1 MIGRSDTADRTFY
14 VRTRISVHSW
24 LRAVCLR
31 ACTACVQVMY
41 AFIVGNVVAGW
52 LAVVVVVVVVDV
64 VVVVVV
70 SSAT

>member
-1 MIGRSDTADRTFY
+1 M
-14 VRTRISVHSW
+14 
-24 LRAVCLR
+24 VCLR
-31 ACTACVQVMY
+31 ACTECVQVMY

-64 VVVVVV
+64 VVVVVA